1 MKRKVSKHI
10 QIGSEEIAIRPG
22 GAVEARN
29 CSDEFL
35 GVVSP
40 KTLDRIIATAEAVK
54 VAAGT
59 RVSDVGGEWNVEYHS
74 PDEADP
80 ATIEISVSG
89 QLWLDAKDLQSVL
102 KQPGKMVVIGRK
114 VDRKTVKNILT
125 QLQTL
130 SLGPAKL
137 ILGQDAH
144 TIDYLEDGTVD
155 FDGDRN
161 YELADLK
168 RIQKISQLMRNGKR
182 KSAK

>member
-1 MKRKVSKHI
+1 MKRKESKHI

-54 VAAGT
+54 AAAET
-59 RVSDVGGEWNVEYHS
+59 RMASIDDTCDLEYHS
-74 PDEADP
+74 PDDSDP
-80 ATIEISVSG
+80 ALVEISSMKT
-89 QLWLDAKDLQSVL
+89 LWLDEKDLQAIL
-102 KQPGKMVVIGRK
+102 KQPGKMVVIGQK

-125 QLQTL
+125 QLQAL

-144 TIDYLEDGTVD
+144 SIDYSEDGTVD

-161 YELADLK
+161 YALVDLK

-182 KSAK
+182 K